1 MTQLPIFPAPSCWIL
16 TDGNVGTMNQCLG
29 LTEALGV
36 TPSIRLSRPRA
47 PWRWLAPAMW
57 PWPLAAQPKTADS
70 FDPPWP
76 DLLIASGRTSFA
88 PAAEIRRRSGGK
100 TVLVAIQH
108 PRTPLN
114 WFDLVIIPVHD
125 RVSGPNV
132 LSTEGAL
139 NRVNAAALA
148 KGKTDFDSIYAPLPR
163 PLIAVLLGGSNHRF
177 TFDAAVGAR
186 LGAELASV
194 AKANGAGLALT
205 ASRRTDPAALAA
217 LMAALKDVPHDL
229 WSGEGANPYMGLL
242 ALADHIVATED
253 SVSMVSEALM
263 TGKPVHVAKLKA
275 KGKGRGGKFAE
286 LHQRFFEQGRT
297 RPFVPGSTGALP
309 HWTYP
314 PLNDTMAAATR
325 VAALLTRQK
334 ESGA

>member
-1 MTQLPIFPAPSCWIL
+1 MTQAPLIPVPSCWIL

-36 TPSIRLSRPRA
+36 SPSIRLSRPRA

-57 PWPLAAQPKTADS
+57 PWPLAAQPKSADS
-70 FDPPWP
+70 FAPPWP

-88 PAAEIRRRSGGK
+88 PAAAIRRRAGEK

-114 WFDLVIIPVHD
+114 WFDLVIIPAHD

-139 NRVNAAALA
+139 NRVSPAALA
-148 KGKTDFDSIYAPLPR
+148 KGKAEFEPVYAALPR
-163 PLIAVLLGGSNHRF
+163 PLIAVLLGGSNHRYS
-177 TFDAAVGAR
+177 FDADVGAR
-186 LGAELASV
+186 LGAELAAV

-205 ASRRTDPAALAA
+205 ASRRTDPEALAA
-217 LMAALKDVPHDL
+217 LMAALRDVPHDL

-242 ALADHIVATED
+242 ALSDHIVATED

-275 KGKGRGGKFAE
+275 KGKGKGGKFAD
-286 LHQRFFEQGRT
+286 LHQRFVDQGRT
-297 RPFVPGSTGALP
+297 RPFAPGPAGALP
-309 HWTYP
+309 HWTYA
-314 PLNDTMAAATR
+314 PLNDTMTAATR
-325 VAALLTRQK
+325 VAALLTRGK
-334 ESGA
+334 EKAA